1 MYAKDELGYL
11 SAWCIRWH
19 ILASIYLMTF
29 TYNFLLSYSAWAVGA
44 GGGKGDAPPPSPR
57 PHQILT
63 DQLILS
69 QPGGREIMP
78 NTLLHSCPQ
87 NFHTFLRPCLQFFL
101 SLSLLSR
108 ALSWNDDHICN
119 YVWLVTKWHRNLK
132 ESSRNFLGSLWRKED
147 NNNNNYYCM

>member
-1 MYAKDELGYL
+1 MINVCKRWVGIFISVMYKVAHSSIHLSHDFHIQFPSQLLCLGCR
-11 SAWCIRWH
+11 SRRAQ
-19 ILASIYLMTF
+19 
-29 TYNFLLSYSAWAVGA
+29 
-44 GGGKGDAPPPSPR
+44 GGCPS
-57 PHQILT
+57 PHQILS

-69 QPGGREIMP
+69 QPGGERLCPTHYYIP
-78 NTLLHSCPQ
+78 TCPQ